1 VHAQSLLSYL
11 PIASFAL
18 ACGGLLKSFFPS
30 IPPKKHLITAIFTF
44 LVLTSGVLWQQEYE
58 HERQVRRAADEIVQV
73 IGNDKRTYDE
83 IIGSLRQPDYQIA
96 NDALTLLIDEGRI
109 GSEDE
114 TPPTPVR
121 VRLYY
126 VRTF

>member
-1 VHAQSLLSYL
+1 
-11 PIASFAL
+11 
-18 ACGGLLKSFFPS
+18 
-30 IPPKKHLITAIFTF
+30 LITAIFIF